1 MRKRSP
7 SRRGAQLAD
16 ELTKLQQI
24 HDPLTIAAVLVESVI
39 GSGGVSAIWSG
50 CVRSATNTGFSLFST
65 K

>member
-24 HDPLTIAAVLVESVI
+24 HDPFDSAVLVESVI